1 MVDLSKHCAT
11 SCNEVVVAE
20 FPNMVQPFPPLAGLE
35 KVMSTST
42 AVVNAPPVAES
53 PS

>member
-1 MVDLSKHCAT
+1 MVDLSKHCAP

-42 AVVNAPPVAES
+42 AVFNAPPVAES